1 MKTSQIRNI
10 LANALEK
17 AAAGELSQS
26 DAKSIVG
33 ISNQITQSIAV
44 EIKAIE
50 MQLKLGQKAAK
61 FGDLKVND

>member
-44 EIKAIE
+44 EIKAVE

-61 FGDLKVND
+61 FGDLKVNE